1 MRTLRITAAALLAVV
16 ALSACAQGG
25 DGTTATP
32 TQDTGSPVTT
42 DFPPSPADPTMP
54 ADPGNPGGTSGLP
67 PATAGTLT
75 LTGTVTPGVEP
86 GCLLIDGYLLVDG
99 PRDVLRAGN
108 RVTVTGR
115 VEPDLMTTCQQG
127 TPLRVQSAKRA

>member
-1 MRTLRITAAALLAVV
+1 M
-16 ALSACAQGG
+16 
-25 DGTTATP
+25 
-32 TQDTGSPVTT
+32 TT
-42 DFPPSPADPTMP
+42 DFPTTPRPADPAMP
-54 ADPGNPGGTSGLP
+54 SDPGNPGGTPGLP